1 MAVLQEQNHK
11 VHGLLD
17 NLKKGE
23 DICNAPEQ
31 CKAYDA
37 IFVVA
42 GPNQDAICLGLI
54 TKGFDCSKIWLQRE
68 AKGYNSPIVLFKLS
82 YFQHLNQ
89 WLKAV
94 AKQMLTLIAAVLPK
108 NKIVYYAEQFFDTNV
123 LLMYRKHRTLYPSE
137 PVFLVGY
144 KINSQSLPELVSDKN
159 VLINA
164 FSVSWYLLTAK
175 CVVIDH
181 QYLHGLFNS
190 LRSSFLTVQLWHG
203 LPYKSLTGNK
213 HYQFTD
219 TVFVSSSAW
228 FNENVFQKIFNATRF
243 ESLGYP
249 RNDALVQK
257 AEDRD
262 WINCLPPDTL
272 TRVQSETGPL
282 VVYMPTY
289 RDKGDNSCPLNFSA
303 FNAFCQKHHLS
314 FVMKLHPFVAR
325 LVADQMGLSL
335 GDTLVQAKDY
345 PHIYFYPSG
354 KNIYPWLADSRC
366 LISDYSSVV
375 LDFLLLPQPVIYYQY
390 DKASYLDVR
399 GAPLIDDTD
408 FVFGAVATDQQ
419 QLETELLR
427 IVNSDANDHDVSQ
440 RQRLRQLFGLKP
452 TPCTADIINMTRRL
466 MSPEQ

>member
-1 MAVLQEQNHK
+1 MALLQEQNHK

-23 DICNAPEQ
+23 DICNGPEQ
-31 CKAYDA
+31 CKEYDA

-42 GPNQDAICLGLI
+42 GPNQEAICLGLI
-54 TKGFDCSKIWLQRE
+54 TKGFDRNKIWLQCE
-68 AKGYNSPIVLFKLS
+68 AKGYDSPIALFKLP
-82 YFQHLNQ
+82 YFHRLNQ
-89 WLKAV
+89 WLKAT
-94 AKQMLTLIAAVLPK
+94 AKFMLEVIAAAVPK
-108 NKIVYYAEQFFDTNV
+108 NKIVYYAEQFFDSNV
-123 LLMYRKHRTLYPSE
+123 LLMYRKHRILYPSD
-137 PVFLVGY
+137 PVFLVGG
-144 KINSQSLPELVSDKN
+144 KINSQPLPELANDPN
-159 VLINA
+159 VRINT
-164 FSVSWYLLTAK
+164 FSISWYLLTAS

-181 QYLHGLFNS
+181 QYLDGMFHH
-190 LRSSFLTVQLWHG
+190 LRRSFLTVQLWHG
-203 LPYKSLTGNK
+203 LPYKSLAGNK

-228 FNENVFQKIFNATRF
+228 FNDNVFQKIFNATRF

-303 FNAFCQKHHLS
+303 LNVFCQKHHLS

-325 LVADQMGLSL
+325 IVADQMGVSL

-375 LDFLLLPQPVIYYQY
+375 LDFLLLSQPVIYYQY
-390 DKASYLDVR
+390 DKANYLDVR

-452 TPCTADIINMTRRL
+452 SPCTADIINMTRRL